1 MGRRLLDYAGCKK
14 LKVENMARSQ
24 KVDLMEALPHKAE
37 GPMDSFVQI
46 DHGCGDQI
54 QLQLLLLRHDV
65 LVNLICLSLAL
76 ILTSTCARSL

>member
-37 GPMDSFVQI
+37 GPMDS
-46 DHGCGDQI
+46 
-54 QLQLLLLRHDV
+54 
-65 LVNLICLSLAL
+65 LSK
-76 ILTSTCARSL
+76 